1 MPNKI
6 TVFLADDHNIVR
18 AGLKVLLES
27 DKSISVIGETDNGV
41 DAVRD
46 VQKLHPDI
54 ALMDISMPG
63 VSGID
68 AAAALR
74 KKGTETKII
83 FLSMYAEEEYVVT
96 AINAG
101 ASGYLIKQSVSRSLI
116 EAIKQVQAGRV
127 YFSPEISGAV
137 LNAANIPNYR
147 KHKKRSD
154 KEITNREREI
164 LKLLSGG
171 KPNKKISAL
180 LFISVKTV
188 EKHRQNIMRKL
199 DIHDVASLTRY
210 AIEKKII

>member
-127 YFSPEISGAV
+127 YFSP
-137 LNAANIPNYR
+137 
-147 KHKKRSD
+147 
-154 KEITNREREI
+154 
-164 LKLLSGG
+164 
-171 KPNKKISAL
+171 
-180 LFISVKTV
+180 
-188 EKHRQNIMRKL
+188 
-199 DIHDVASLTRY
+199 
-210 AIEKKII
+210 